1 MTIAPNNEADMTM
14 REVNTE
20 RERGDREKRPKRGRR
35 VQVLPVYEKIHTLHH
50 VISVRY
56 I

>member
-1 MTIAPNNEADMTM
+1 MTM

-50 VISVRY
+50 VIS
-56 I
+56 IHLIFP